1 MLTMQYKGGI
11 MARRMW
17 QTVLVEPG
25 RFVREETARPEPKPG
40 EVLIRVA
47 RVGVCGSDIS
57 AFHGR
62 HPYISCPIV
71 LGHEFSGEVAARGSD
86 EGPAPGT
93 RVTVI
98 PHLGCGTCNACA
110 NATYNL
116 CDSLRVIGCQAPGAH
131 AEYVTVPATMA
142 LPIPEAL
149 SWEDA
154 AMVEPAAVAFHAARR
169 AGIGTGDRV
178 LVVGAGP
185 IGIFTMQC
193 AKALGAE
200 TVSIADLDAVRLE
213 LARALGADDTIHT
226 LASPLADGVARLG
239 SRPNVYADCVGGSGE
254 VLDGLLAVAP
264 RGSRILA
271 VGVLKS
277 DYRIPHLTDL
287 VEHELAVIGT
297 SMYVRR
303 DYQDAIAALTEGR
316 LRTAG
321 MMTHTFTLA
330 DVATAFDMIE
340 CGEEPYFKVMFS
352 A

>member
-1 MLTMQYKGGI
+1 
-11 MARRMW
+11 MAKRMW

-25 RFVREETARPEPKPG
+25 RFVREEAARPEPGPG
-40 EVLIRVA
+40 EVLIKVA

-71 LGHEFSGEVAARGSD
+71 LGHEFSGEVIARGGA

-98 PHLGCGTCNACA
+98 PHLGCGECDACA
-110 NATYNL
+110 RGAYNL
-116 CDSLRVIGCQAPGAH
+116 CDSLRVIGCQSPGAH
-131 AEYVTVPATMA
+131 AEYVLAPAEMA
-142 LPIPEAL
+142 LHIPDAL
-149 SWEDA
+149 SWEEA
-154 AMVEPAAVAFHAARR
+154 AMVEPAAVALHAARR
-169 AGIGTGDRV
+169 AGIGPGDRV

-200 TVSIADLDAVRLE
+200 TVSIADLDAVRLV
-213 LARALGADDTIHT
+213 LARELDADETLHT
-226 LASPLADGVARLG
+226 LTSPLADGISRLA

-254 VLDGLLAVAP
+254 VLDQLLAIAP

-277 DYRIPHLTDL
+277 DYRIPHLPDL
-287 VEHELAVIGT
+287 TEHELSVIGT
-297 SMYVRR
+297 SMYVLR
-303 DYQDAIAALTEGR
+303 DYQDAIAAFADGR
-316 LRTAG
+316 LRTKR
-321 MMTHTFTLA
+321 MITHTFTLA
-330 DVATAFDMIE
+330 DVAAAFNMIE
-340 CGEEPYFKVMFS
+340 CGQEPYFKVMFT
-352 A
+352 AE